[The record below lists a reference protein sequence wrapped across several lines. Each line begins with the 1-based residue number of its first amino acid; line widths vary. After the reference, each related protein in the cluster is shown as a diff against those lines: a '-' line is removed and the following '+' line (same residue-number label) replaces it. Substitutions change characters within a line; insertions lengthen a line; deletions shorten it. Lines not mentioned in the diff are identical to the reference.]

1 MKEKHGQKKSV
12 PKEFSPQ
19 QKADV
24 LRQYELRLITQAAAC
39 QILRVSPATFFR
51 YLKKL
56 GEGGVEALKH
66 GNTGK
71 RPHNRMEESRRS

>member
-1 MKEKHGQKKSV
+1 M
-12 PKEFSPQ
+12 
-19 QKADV
+19 

-56 GEGGVEALKH
+56 GEGGIEALKH

-71 RPHNRMEESRRS
+71 RPHNRMEESQRSRIVDLISTKYCDFQP